1 MENIA
6 LIDSFSEFKDEKFID
21 RVTLMSILEEVFR
34 NTLKRKYGDD
44 DNFDIIINPDKGDLE
59 IWRNRIVVEDD
70 SVEDEN
76 QEISL
81 SEARKIEPDFEV
93 GEDVSEEVKLIDL
106 GRRTV
111 LALRQNLVSRINEH
125 DNGII
130 YKQFI
135 DLIGEIYTAEVHH
148 IRHNVVILLDD
159 EGNELI
165 MPKDRQIPSD
175 FYRKGDSIRGIIE
188 SVELK
193 GNKPSIVMS
202 RTSPKFLEKLFE
214 QDIPEV
220 FDGLISVKK
229 VVRIPGEKAKVAVD
243 SYDDRIDPVGACV
256 GMRGSRVQAVVEE
269 LQGEKIDIVTWSD
282 NQATFLA
289 NALAPSEVSKIFLYE
304 EKNKVEVVIPDEQ
317 LSLAIGRKG
326 QNVKLASSLTNL
338 EIDILT
344 EEEESERRQIEFKEK
359 SAILTDLLDVE
370 DVIAQLLV
378 TEGYVSVESIANE
391 TEENLEKIE
400 GFDEELANEIV
411 LRAKNALKEQEVE
424 NIKIVDEKIK
434 DQDLKDLNGMTI
446 PMLALLA
453 KENIVNLS
461 DFADLASYE
470 LIDKEEGIFRKLE
483 LEEEIVNQLIM
494 DAREKSFS

>member
-1 MENIA
+1 MENLA
-6 LIDSFSEFKDEKFID
+6 LIESFSEFKDEKFID

-59 IWRNRIVVEDD
+59 IWRNRIVVEDN

-175 FYRKGDSIRGIIE
+175 IYRKGDSIRGIIE

-256 GMRGSRVQAVVEE
+256 GMKGSRIHGIVRELGNENIDVINYTNNIQLLITRALSPAKISSLKINEENKTVEVFMDPE
-269 LQGEKIDIVTWSD
+269 Q
-282 NQATFLA
+282 
-289 NALAPSEVSKIFLYE
+289 VSK
-304 EKNKVEVVIPDEQ
+304 
-317 LSLAIGRKG
+317 AIGRGGFNIRLAG
-326 QNVKLASSLTNL
+326 QLTGY
-338 EIDILT
+338 EIDVYREGAEEDVELT
-344 EEEESERRQIEFKEK
+344 EFSDEIEDWV
-359 SAILTDLLDVE
+359 L
-370 DVIAQLLV
+370 
-378 TEGYVSVESIANE
+378 
-391 TEENLEKIE
+391 
-400 GFDEELANEIV
+400 EELKKAGLDTAKSV
-411 LRAKNALKEQEVE
+411 LEQDIEDL
-424 NIKIVDEKIK
+424 IKRTD
-434 DQDLKDLNGMTI
+434 
-446 PMLALLA
+446 
-453 KENIVNLS
+453 
-461 DFADLASYE
+461 
-470 LIDKEEGIFRKLE
+470 
-483 LEEEIVNQLIM
+483 LEEETIIEIRKVLN
-494 DAREKSFS
+494 AEFSE